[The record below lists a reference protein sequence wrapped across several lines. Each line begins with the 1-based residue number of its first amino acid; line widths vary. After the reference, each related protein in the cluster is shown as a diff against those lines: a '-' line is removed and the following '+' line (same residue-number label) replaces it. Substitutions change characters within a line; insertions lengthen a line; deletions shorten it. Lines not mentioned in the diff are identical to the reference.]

1 MLEAKNKIG
10 KRSQIY
16 AFAMQNVTNI
26 RGYGVFSPGF
36 NLVRLRFF

>member
-26 RGYGVFSPGF
+26 RGMEFSV
-36 NLVRLRFF
+36 LVSIL